1 MSYAPCLSWLFYEDH
16 ESFRKHQLSETLI
29 RTILVVG
36 IKPGLRDAVLQTP
49 MQCFINRS
57 FNKASLL

>member
-1 MSYAPCLSWLFYEDH
+1 MGSVPCLSWLFYEDL
-16 ESFRKHQLSETLI
+16 ESFRKNQLSEVFI

>member
-1 MSYAPCLSWLFYEDH
+1 MGSAPALAGFFTRISGDPG
-16 ESFRKHQLSETLI
+16 KHPRVFG

-36 IKPGLRDAVLQTP
+36 KKPGLRDAVLQT

-57 FNKASLL
+57 FNKAFLL